1 MSVDRTRQPDPVF
14 DRIPPELAIR
24 DRWLLWRAEGGK
36 KVPYR
41 AAEPRKRASSTD
53 PTSWAGF
60 DATRA
65 AYRPGRDAGIGFAL
79 VPEDGLTVIDI
90 DGNTSPEAVGL
101 LEDVGC
107 RFIETSPSGNGL
119 HGWGFFAG
127 ELPRK
132 KGIYHGINVE
142 IYNAGRYMSVT
153 GNATRSGPFSGL
165 HGVLD
170 LSRSI
175 ASSPAEKSRR
185 PLALHKRHKNLKNHM
200 RHRNLK
206 SWGLC
211 GGVEP
216 ARFLP
221 KTTGNRNKRL
231 FDLARHVKAN
241 RPEATKDELRA
252 IAMQWHELAL
262 PTIGTKAFAETW
274 GDFSRAWENVKYP
287 EGALLAK
294 ILDNLD
300 GDPIPPMPSG
310 YGETEE
316 RLIRVCIRL
325 QQYAGNAPFF
335 LSARKAGD
343 LIGLHF
349 TNASAMLCGLVADGV
364 LELVERGKRP
374 KASSYRFKWGQ
385 PEQRHND
392 ANHGRR
398 RHRLAPR

>member
-1 MSVDRTRQPDPVF
+1 MASPAF
-14 DRIPPELAIR
+14 DRIPPELAGL
-24 DRWLLWRAEGGK
+24 DRWLLWRADGGK

-53 PTSWAGF
+53 PTTWARF

-65 AYRPGRDAGIGFAL
+65 AYKPGRDAGVGFAL

-90 DGNTSPEAVGL
+90 DGNTSPEATGL

-132 KGIYHGINVE
+132 KGIYNGINVE
-142 IYNAGRYMSVT
+142 IYNVGRYMSVT
-153 GNATRSGPFSGL
+153 GNATRSGPFSDL

-175 ASSPAEKSRR
+175 GGSPAEKKPPPACPTQETQESQES
-185 PLALHKRHKNLKNHM
+185 HETQESQVM
-200 RHRNLK
+200 G
-206 SWGLC
+206 GLC

-221 KTTGNRNKRL
+221 TTTGNRNKRL
-231 FDLARHVKAN
+231 FDLARHVKAIK
-241 RPEATKDELRA
+241 PEATKDELRA
-252 IAMQWHELAL
+252 IAQEWHELAL
-262 PTIGTKAFAETW
+262 PIIGTKPFTDTW
-274 GDFSRAWENVKYP
+274 GDFSRGWEAVKFP
-287 EGALLAK
+287 EGTLLAK

-310 YGETEE
+310 YGEDEA

-325 QQYAGNAPFF
+325 QQHAGNAPFF
-335 LSARKAGD
+335 LSARTAGD

-349 TNASAMLCGLVADGV
+349 TSASNMLYGLVADGV

-374 KASSYRFKWGQ
+374 KASSYRI
-385 PEQRHND
+385 
-392 ANHGRR
+392 AC
-398 RHRLAPR
+398 

>member
-175 ASSPAEKSRR
+175 ASSPAEKKPPPACPTQETQESQES
-185 PLALHKRHKNLKNHM
+185 HETQDSQVM
-200 RHRNLK
+200 G
-206 SWGLC
+206 GLC

-325 QQYAGNAPFF
+325 QQYAGTAPFF

-374 KASSYRFKWGQ
+374 KASSYRFKWG
-385 PEQRHND
+385 
-392 ANHGRR
+392 AT
-398 RHRLAPR
+398 